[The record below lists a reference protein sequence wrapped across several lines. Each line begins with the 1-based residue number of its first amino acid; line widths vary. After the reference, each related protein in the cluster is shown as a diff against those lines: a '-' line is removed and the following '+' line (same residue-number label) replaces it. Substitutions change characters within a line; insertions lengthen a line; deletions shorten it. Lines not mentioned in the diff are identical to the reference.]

1 MSAAVAE
8 PPTTMLTPAEYVR
21 RLPAKD
27 RAAMLAEL
35 LREQPT
41 GPVAG
46 PTGESLGYFLPAA
59 PPNQPWPVL
68 TPEQIA
74 EDIRRASDPK
84 DRFVPIDDMIA
95 WIRAGMPERSG
106 SPRRDGR

>member
-8 PPTTMLTPAEYVR
+8 PPTTVMTPAEYVR
-21 RLPAKD
+21 RLVAKD

-35 LREQPT
+35 LRDQPV

-46 PTGESLGYFLPAA
+46 PTGESLGYFLPAV

-68 TPEQIA
+68 TPEEIA
-74 EDIRRASDPK
+74 EGARRASDTK
-84 DRFVPIDDMIA
+84 DKFIPIDDMIA